1 MNLGQ
6 AILNAATRAV
16 DRVNTCR
23 VGVLT
28 QVDLPRLRC
37 NVLLKGL
44 LQGQQVELFEV
55 PIAVQAYHGSALI
68 VAPKVGDIV
77 LVAFTKQDLEQQLLN
92 RDVVPV
98 NERHQ
103 FSINNAVVIAGLYTL
118 ADTPPAV
125 GEDEVLLHHVSGT
138 EYRIRQTGDIEITH
152 HSGAGITI
160 SGDGAVTITAKS
172 VDFREL

>member
-23 VGVLT
+23 VGVLS

-55 PIAVQAYHGSALI
+55 PIAVQAYHGSVLI
-68 VAPKVGDIV
+68 VAPKVGDVV
-77 LVAFTKQDLEQQLLN
+77 LVTFTKQDLERQLKT

-118 ADTPPAV
+118 ADTPPTV
-125 GEDEVLLHHVSGT
+125 GEDEVLLHHASGT

-152 HSGAGITI
+152 HTGAGITI
-160 SGDGAVTITAKS
+160 TGDGAIIITAKS
-172 VDFREL
+172 VDFLEL

>member
-1 MNLGQ
+1 ML
-6 AILNAATRAV
+6 
-16 DRVNTCR
+16 
-23 VGVLT
+23 
-28 QVDLPRLRC
+28 
-37 NVLLKGL
+37 
-44 LQGQQVELFEV
+44 
-55 PIAVQAYHGSALI
+55 
-68 VAPKVGDIV
+68 KVGDIV

-125 GEDEVLLHHVSGT
+125 AEDEVLLHHVSGT
-138 EYRIRQTGDIEITH
+138 EYRIRQTGDIEIIH

-160 SGDGAVTITAKS
+160 SGDGAISITAKS

>member
-6 AILNAATRAV
+6 AILAAATRAV

-55 PIAVQAYHGSALI
+55 PIAVQTYHGSALI

-103 FSINNAVVIAGLYTL
+103 FSLNNAVVIAGLYTL

-160 SGDGAVTITAKS
+160 SGDGAISITAKS

>member
-1 MNLGQ
+1 MNFGQ

-23 VGVLT
+23 VGILT

-37 NVLLKGL
+37 DVVLKGL
-44 LQGQQVELFEV
+44 TQGQRVELFEV
-55 PIAVQAYHGSALI
+55 PIAVQGCHGSALI

-77 LVAFTKQDLEQQLLN
+77 LVAFTKQDLEQQLKT

-125 GEDEVLLHHVSGT
+125 GEDEALLHHASGT

-152 HSGAGITI
+152 HSGAGIKI
-160 SGDGAVTITAKS
+160 SGDGVITVTRKQIEY
-172 VDFREL
+172 VDL